1 MFVCHEPRGK
11 DKGSLVCSRMRQRQ
25 ARIIR
30 GHSLDIDDV
39 DVDGARTPHLM
50 AHASQARLEF
60 VDAIK
65 KIQGSKR
72 NCSQSN
78 AIPIIRLGILTRPQY
93 RTGTYQRGNS
103 GDINVV
109 PLGDF
114 LDGPLQSDGYIP
126 QVSTKG

>member
-11 DKGSLVCSRMRQRQ
+11 DKGALVCSRMRQRQ

-39 DVDGARTPHLM
+39 DINGARAPHLM

-65 KIQGSKR
+65 KIQGS
-72 NCSQSN
+72 
-78 AIPIIRLGILTRPQY
+78 
-93 RTGTYQRGNS
+93 
-103 GDINVV
+103 
-109 PLGDF
+109 
-114 LDGPLQSDGYIP
+114 
-126 QVSTKG
+126 